1 MFRTITRSS
10 NLIFRKPITSSL
22 SIKSI
27 ARTFTH
33 TTFKMSDNK
42 APVTAYPSTEITP
55 QNQEG
60 GPGLDAKTEQKAEW
74 SRLEFWDENQKPY
87 LKEYEGRGLMQG
99 KAALITGGDS
109 GIGRAVAILFARE
122 GADVSIVYLPEE
134 EEDAQYVKKKVEEAG
149 RKANLMQ
156 FNLRERKNCE
166 QAVEQ
171 HMKVFGKLNVLVN
184 NGKIPLLCSCL
195 ENDTN
200 SITAAMQEACTDI
213 TEIDLDVTEKTF
225 QTNVVSMFA
234 MSKYALKHM
243 KRGDCIVNSTS
254 VAAYMSNP
262 MLLDYASTKGAIA
275 TFTRGLAQ
283 QQAPNGIRVNAVA
296 PGIIWTPLQPATK
309 NNPADAMDSLGVGAC
324 PLNRPGMPVEMATCY
339 VHLAS
344 PLGSYCTGEV
354 LHGSGGI
361 EMQG

>member
-1 MFRTITRSS
+1 MTIPPNHNPTKIHPYIIALPRSTEMFRTTITRSS
-10 NLIFRKPITSSL
+10 NFIFRKPITCPL
-22 SIKSI
+22 PIKHI
-27 ARTFTH
+27 TRTFTH

-134 EEDAQYVKKKVEEAG
+134 EEDAQYVKKKIEEAG

-156 FNLRERKNCE
+156 LNLRERKNCE

-184 NGKIPLLCSCL
+184 NGKITLRSSYPETMLTLPQPRCKKP
-195 ENDTN
+195 
-200 SITAAMQEACTDI
+200 A
-213 TEIDLDVTEKTF
+213 
-225 QTNVVSMFA
+225 QTSQ
-234 MSKYALKHM
+234 K
-243 KRGDCIVNSTS
+243 ST
-254 VAAYMSNP
+254 
-262 MLLDYASTKGAIA
+262 LT
-275 TFTRGLAQ
+275 
-283 QQAPNGIRVNAVA
+283 
-296 PGIIWTPLQPATK
+296 
-309 NNPADAMDSLGVGAC
+309 
-324 PLNRPGMPVEMATCY
+324 
-339 VHLAS
+339 
-344 PLGSYCTGEV
+344 
-354 LHGSGGI
+354 
-361 EMQG
+361 